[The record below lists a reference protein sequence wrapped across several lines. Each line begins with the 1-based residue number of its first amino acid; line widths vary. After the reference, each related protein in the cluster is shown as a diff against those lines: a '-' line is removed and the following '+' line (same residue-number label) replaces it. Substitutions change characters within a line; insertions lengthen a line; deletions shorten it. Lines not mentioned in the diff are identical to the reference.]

1 MRPRFVFSF
10 LALGLRM
17 RFLCVVVSVGLFVNV
32 SAKGEAR
39 VTLICCAALALLSWQ
54 KVAVELPAKHEEIM
68 NENADRI
75 KRFLVLFALR
85 NIPPM
90 AH

>member
-1 MRPRFVFSF
+1 
-10 LALGLRM
+10 M

-75 KRFLVLFALR
+75 KRFLVFITGLCLSLKYTL
-85 NIPPM
+85 I
-90 AH
+90 HGYC